1 MRLVCELYDLTREF
15 LMITRLNLT
24 SMGWDLE
31 DYLAAVS
38 GAFRR
43 RGARWTSAVPG
54 GAGGA
59 VGGSGLGDEGGSG
72 GGGAVVI
79 RFRPRPRVFGG

>member
-1 MRLVCELYDLTREF
+1 MRLVRELIDLTREF

-38 GAFRR
+38 GAFRG
-43 RGARWTSAVPG
+43 RGARGKSA
-54 GAGGA
+54 GAGG
-59 VGGSGLGDEGGSG
+59 GGGGLHR
-72 GGGAVVI
+72 GGAVVV